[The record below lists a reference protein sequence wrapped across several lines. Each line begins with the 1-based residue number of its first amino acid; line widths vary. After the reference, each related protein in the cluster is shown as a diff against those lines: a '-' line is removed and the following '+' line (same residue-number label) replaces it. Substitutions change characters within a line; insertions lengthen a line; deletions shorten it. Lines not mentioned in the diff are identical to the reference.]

1 MKKLITLMFLMAVL
15 GLITAMTRQY
25 AVGQTQVTAEAV
37 ISANLRSVPGVDGSE
52 VIGEILNGTAY
63 PVIGR
68 SEFYPWLLLADPVTN
83 NPIGWVFQDIVTVTG
98 NIFDVP
104 VSTLEV
110 TAGMIVQPTVTPIT
124 QINSPI
130 SVTQSPI
137 DPVNNNQFPTATLD
151 AGIQIT
157 PLAQMTE
164 ILPLPTN
171 TPTATPISGVI
182 GTSQGEINV
191 RYGPGTDY
199 QPLARVSAGQ
209 QFVISGHHTQFPWVQ
224 VIYENSPTGYA
235 WIANNLLDIQGD
247 IYATTPISTTNFN
260 LATLTPTPAMNPSSN
275 VPGQAP
281 VELRQEIV
289 DLGNS
294 LWDFIMSR
302 NFVLESRRFGAF
314 YFQDLQTGEALTYGN
329 NIAFSG
335 TSLTKIPILLAY
347 FGAIEGSPDL
357 AGARD
362 IANTMICSENVA
374 TNRLLST
381 IGGGDALTGA
391 ENTTAFMRELGM
403 TRTFIT
409 APYDTTTPLATSTP
423 PPRAAQI
430 PRTDAD
436 QSKANP
442 NVTNQMTVEEMGWLL
457 ANIYQCAY
465 NESGPLIDNFDG
477 RFTPQECRKIMYVMS
492 ENTVDGLLKAGAPE
506 GIRVAHKHG
515 WVPDTHGNAA
525 VFFTP
530 GGDYVLTMMLHEP
543 TFLNF
548 VTDSLPTLAHTSMRV
563 YNYYNPDNPLSEPRE
578 GYIPEAGMCNY
589 TTTDPIVT
597 NLSSSMFMYQNDSTL
612 YHAQQAG
619 GMGAIEAQPTLRPT
633 WTPNPA
639 FATDGNE

>member
-1 MKKLITLMFLMAVL
+1 MKRLLLAMFLTSIV
-15 GLITAMTRQY
+15 GLIFTMTGQID
-25 AVGQTQVTAEAV
+25 GQTENGDRVTVEAV
-37 ISANLRSVPGVDGSE
+37 ISANLRSVPGVDNSQI
-52 VIGEILNGTAY
+52 IGEIFNGTIY
-63 PVIGR
+63 PVLGR
-68 SEFYPWLLLADPVTN
+68 SEFYPWLLLGDPITR

-98 NIFDVP
+98 NIFNVG

-110 TAGMIVQPTVTPIT
+110 TPEMLLNIPTTMLEMDVPIITSPPVDTP
-124 QINSPI
+124 
-130 SVTQSPI
+130 V
-137 DPVNNNQFPTATLD
+137 DPSFPTATLG

-157 PLAQMTE
+157 PLSQTTE

-171 TPTATPISGVI
+171 TPTPTPLTGVI
-182 GTSQGEINV
+182 GTARGEINV

-199 QPLARVSAGQ
+199 QPLVRAFAGD
-209 QFVISGHHTQFPWVQ
+209 QFIISGYHTQFPWVQ
-224 VIYENSPTGYA
+224 VLFENSPNGYA
-235 WIANNLLDIQGD
+235 WIAVELLDIQGN
-247 IYATTPISTTNFN
+247 IYTTPAISTTNFN
-260 LATLTPTPAMNPSSN
+260 LATLTPTPAMNTSSS

-281 VELRQEIV
+281 IGLSQEFV

-302 NFVLESRRFGAF
+302 NFILESRRFGAL
-314 YFQDLQTGEALTYGN
+314 YLQDLQTGEAITYGN

-374 TNRLLST
+374 TNRLLAT

-391 ENTTAFMRELGM
+391 ENTTAFLREMGI

-430 PRTDAD
+430 PNTDAD

-442 NVTNQMTVEEMGWLL
+442 NVTNQMTVEEIGWVL

-563 YNYYNPDNPLSEPRE
+563 YNHYNPVGGLTEPRE

-589 TTTDPIVT
+589 TTADPIVA
-597 NLSSSMFMYQNDSTL
+597 NLASSLFMYENDATL
-612 YHAQQAG
+612 YNSQQPDATTDV
-619 GMGAIEAQPTLRPT
+619 EVLPTLRPT
-633 WTPNPA
+633 WTPT
-639 FATDGNE
+639 FNEGE

>member
-1 MKKLITLMFLMAVL
+1 MKRLIFGIILASIMVL
-15 GLITAMTRQY
+15 IVTVTRQ
-25 AVGQTQVTAEAV
+25 VVIGQAQVTAEAV
-37 ISANLRSVPGVDGSE
+37 ISANLRSMPGVDGSE
-52 VIGEILNGTAY
+52 IIGEIFNGTAY

-68 SEFYPWLLLADPVTN
+68 SEFFPWLLVGDPVTG
-83 NPIGWVFQDIVTVTG
+83 NPIGWVYQDIVTVTG
-98 NIFDVP
+98 NIFSVS

-110 TAGMIVQPTVTPIT
+110 TPDMLIQPTATPMVDMNIPVIT
-124 QINSPI
+124 MPPSGGD
-130 SVTQSPI
+130 TQGGNV
-137 DPVNNNQFPTATLD
+137 DGALPTATLEG
-151 AGIQIT
+151 GIQIT
-157 PLAQMTE
+157 PLAQTTE
-164 ILPLPTN
+164 VLPLPSN
-171 TPTATPISGVI
+171 TPTATPFVGVI
-182 GTSQGEINV
+182 GTTQAEINV

-199 QPLARVSAGQ
+199 SPLARAFAGH
-209 QFVISGHHTQFPWVQ
+209 QFVITGYHTQFPWVQ
-224 VIYENSPTGYA
+224 VVFEDSPNGFA
-235 WIANNLLDIQGD
+235 WIAIDLLVIEGNV
-247 IYATTPISTTNFN
+247 YSTTPISTTNFN
-260 LATLTPTPAMNPSSN
+260 LIPLTPTPAMNASSN
-275 VPGQAP
+275 IPGQAP
-281 VELRQEIV
+281 VELRQEIM

-302 NFVLESRRFGAF
+302 NFILESRRFGAL
-314 YFQDLQTGEALTYGN
+314 YFQDLQTGEAFTYGN

-335 TSLTKIPILLAY
+335 TSLTKIAILLAY
-347 FGAIEGSPDL
+347 FGVTDISPDL
-357 AGARD
+357 AASRD

-374 TNRLLST
+374 TNRLLSV

-391 ENTTAFMRELGM
+391 ENTTQLLRELGM

-436 QSKANP
+436 QTRANP
-442 NVTNQMTVEEMGWLL
+442 NITNQMTVDEMGWLL

-506 GIRVAHKHG
+506 EIRVAHKHG

-530 GGDYVLTMMLHEP
+530 GGDYVITMMLHEP

-597 NLSSSMFMYQNDSTL
+597 NLSASMFLYDNDASL
-612 YHAQQAG
+612 YYNQHTG
-619 GMGAIEAQPTLRPT
+619 GMAELESV
-633 WTPNPA
+633 TPL
-639 FATDGNE
+639 ATVDPMFNKGN